1 MDASE
6 RIEEELEAAML
17 EQSMKEDNE
26 TEMDLAKEYI
36 EYENQK
42 ESIKSDIE
50 KFKLEHSEIFAK
62 LQEYEDKIK
71 EIEGQEDIIK
81 IKLLDKITEKFEYL
95 GYSFVKVITEIKRSF
110 NAKRFYEDYQPTSR
124 LYKKYVTETEVNP
137 YVRITKLKQKKKSK

>member
-81 IKLLDKITEKFEYL
+81 IKQIVKFFLIHYFPYNIKKQRSEIRTLFLLLFL
-95 GYSFVKVITEIKRSF
+95 FH
-110 NAKRFYEDYQPTSR
+110 
-124 LYKKYVTETEVNP
+124 
-137 YVRITKLKQKKKSK
+137 